1 MKNIH
6 IPIGIGLTVA
16 LALGCMLYLGLGAGQ
31 QQLLEDLLTP
41 VHEPTNQ
48 VVLVTVDDA
57 SIERIGQWPWP
68 REVFAHV
75 LRRLN
80 DEQSRPK
87 VLGLDVLFS
96 EPSRR
101 GDNDDV
107 VLIEALKQLQYPVVV
122 PTQIQHIQIQKNIIQ
137 GTGMVSTMPAITN
150 HTTVGHANLII
161 DSDGVARRFAPS
173 IGTDQGNEKKDIK
186 AFAVE
191 VFEKTN
197 IKKINS
203 PLRSQEKIVFSGP
216 PGTLVRIPFYR
227 IWEGDA
233 SALSRTKDKIVL
245 IGSTASSLHDIQ
257 QVPVSR
263 GIAMPGVEIQG
274 NIIEMLLQDRRLQ
287 SVPLVGTVALMAI
300 VAVVAACSAFFFGL
314 AMATVIGIVMIGLEI
329 VLIAIAYQYGVGVN
343 MLYIV
348 GATIG
353 SIVLVKAYK
362 YTIIDNRT
370 RQIKK
375 VFAKYVS
382 PRVLEEILKNPD
394 AVTLGGEERE
404 MTVFFSDIRGFTTI
418 SEQTTPTELV
428 RILNEYFT
436 QMTAE
441 VLRTGGVVDKYIGDA
456 VMAFWGAP
464 IDDPDHAD
472 HAVEA
477 ALAMIEKLKLLNQK
491 LRAQGDPEIK
501 IGIGLYS
508 GKAVV
513 GNVGSN
519 DRFDYTVIGDTVN
532 AASRLEGLNKEYKTQ
547 IIISESVKNKL
558 KKQYPLVCLGC
569 APVKGRKEPINIYT
583 IEGTMMPQD
592 EASAGSEHAHH

>member
-1 MKNIH
+1 MKKIY
-6 IPIGIGLTVA
+6 IPIGIGLAVATVFA
-16 LALGCMLYLGLGAGQ
+16 FMMYSGLGAGQ
-31 QQLLEDLLTP
+31 QQLLEDLLIP

-48 VVLVTVDDA
+48 TVLLVIDDA

-68 REVFAHV
+68 REVFARV
-75 LRRLN
+75 LNQLN
-80 DEQSRPK
+80 NNQSQPK
-87 VLGLDVLFS
+87 VVGLDVLFS
-96 EPSRR
+96 EPSRI
-101 GDNDDV
+101 GDSDD
-107 VLIEALKQLQYPVVV
+107 EALAYAIKNAQYPIIV
-122 PTQIQHIQIQKNIIQ
+122 PAQIQDIEIRKDTVQ
-137 GTGMVSTMPAITN
+137 GTGMVSTMSTIASYA
-150 HTTVGHANLII
+150 TVGHANLII
-161 DSDGVARRFAPS
+161 DSDGVARRFASS
-173 IGTDQGNEKKDIK
+173 IATDDGEQVKNIK

-191 VFEKTN
+191 VAEKATA
-197 IKKINS
+197 KKITP
-203 PLRSQEKIVFSGP
+203 PLKSQERIVFSGA

-233 SALSRTKDKIVL
+233 SVVTRTKDKIVL
-245 IGSTASSLHDIQ
+245 IGATAPSLHDIQ

-274 NIIEMLLQDRRLQ
+274 NIVEMALKGHRLQ
-287 SVPLVGTVALMAI
+287 TVSPVVTGLLIALAAI
-300 VAVVAACSAFFFGL
+300 AAACFAFFFGL
-314 AMATVIGIVMIGLEI
+314 AAASIIAVGMVIVEV
-329 VLIAIAYQYGVGVN
+329 VLIAMAYQQGVVVN
-343 MLYIV
+343 MLYIISV
-348 GATIG
+348 TVA
-353 SIVLVKAYK
+353 SVVLVKAYK
-362 YTIIDNRT
+362 YAVIDTRT

-375 VFAKYVS
+375 VFSKYVS
-382 PRVLEEILKNPD
+382 PRVLEEILKNPE
-394 AVTLGGEERE
+394 AVKLGGEERE

-436 QMTAE
+436 EMTAE

-477 ALAMIEKLKLLNQK
+477 ALAMIEKLKVLNKK

-547 IIISESVKNKL
+547 IIISETVKNKL

-583 IEGTMMPQD
+583 IENTMMPPD
-592 EASAGSEHAHH
+592 EKSTEPDHKHH

>member
-1 MKNIH
+1 MSFCVKIFE
-6 IPIGIGLTVA
+6 IGL
-16 LALGCMLYLGLGAGQ
+16 G
-31 QQLLEDLLTP
+31 
-41 VHEPTNQ
+41 
-48 VVLVTVDDA
+48 
-57 SIERIGQWPWP
+57 
-68 REVFAHV
+68 
-75 LRRLN
+75 
-80 DEQSRPK
+80 
-87 VLGLDVLFS
+87 
-96 EPSRR
+96 
-101 GDNDDV
+101 
-107 VLIEALKQLQYPVVV
+107 
-122 PTQIQHIQIQKNIIQ
+122 
-137 GTGMVSTMPAITN
+137 
-150 HTTVGHANLII
+150 
-161 DSDGVARRFAPS
+161 
-173 IGTDQGNEKKDIK
+173 
-186 AFAVE
+186 
-191 VFEKTN
+191 KTN
-197 IKKINS
+197 
-203 PLRSQEKIVFSGP
+203 
-216 PGTLVRIPFYR
+216 
-227 IWEGDA
+227 D
-233 SALSRTKDKIVL
+233 TKPNKY
-245 IGSTASSLHDIQ
+245 
-257 QVPVSR
+257 
-263 GIAMPGVEIQG
+263 GI
-274 NIIEMLLQDRRLQ
+274 
-287 SVPLVGTVALMAI
+287 
-300 VAVVAACSAFFFGL
+300 
-314 AMATVIGIVMIGLEI
+314 
-329 VLIAIAYQYGVGVN
+329 
-343 MLYIV
+343 
-348 GATIG
+348 
-353 SIVLVKAYK
+353 
-362 YTIIDNRT
+362 
-370 RQIKK
+370 
-375 VFAKYVS
+375 
-382 PRVLEEILKNPD
+382 ILKKFD
-394 AVTLGGEERE
+394 SIISAEKAKKYDSIYIKIDIEGGEERE

-569 APVKGRKEPINIYT
+569 TPVKGRKEPINIYT